1 MESDNNNDKTL
12 HYDNNEAKEIKNT
25 ESPKEYMKLYEESKV
40 KKMLLK
46 RTIGTVLISASVVFV
61 CLSVIFAIIVIN
73 VYNPLY
79 LRNKSAI
86 VFSNDEE
93 TIKSADKL
101 NQIIYLLRNNYY
113 TEISDAEI
121 LEAMAKGLP
130 AAVGNPYTYYLDKE
144 MYDITKE
151 SMSGNYV
158 GIGCSVTRTEQG
170 LTQIVEVYPD
180 SPAQEAGLLS
190 KDIFVSVDGINV
202 EVTNDTNEVA
212 ALVRGEEGT
221 KVVIEIFRQSTG
233 ETLEFSI
240 ERKNIQQVNVTGRML
255 EDNIGYI
262 HIKGFVE
269 GVDLDFIET
278 MEELKS
284 LGAENII
291 FDLRYNSGGGA
302 NIMINMLEYL
312 LPPGKV
318 LATIKGRDEGEEFEV
333 NWTTRNEAQVPEEMR
348 YAILTNSYSA
358 SASEFFSGC
367 LRDYG
372 KAVIIGETTFGKG
385 SGTSTYELPDGSA
398 VNITVFKYYLP
409 GGEIVEGQGLEPDI
423 EAFLPD
429 EYKDVSIEVIPE
441 DEDTVLAVAIEEI
454 RKK

>member
-1 MESDNNNDKTL
+1 MESNNNPNNFSNIE
-12 HYDNNEAKEIKNT
+12 NNEEIIKIT
-25 ESPKEYMKLYEESKV
+25 EANVKLIEEVKV
-40 KKMLLK
+40 KRMLLK
-46 RTIGTVLISASVVFV
+46 RTIGASLISATVVFL
-61 CLSVIFAIIVIN
+61 CLSILFTAIVLN
-73 VYNPLY
+73 FYNPLY

-86 VFSNDEE
+86 VFSDDQE
-93 TIKSADKL
+93 TIKSAEKL
-101 NQIIYLLRNNYY
+101 NRIMSLIRDNYY
-113 TEISDAEI
+113 TDISDSEL

-130 AAVGNPYTYYLDKE
+130 ASLGNPYTYYLDRE
-144 MYDITKE
+144 MYDITKA

-170 LTQIVEVYPD
+170 FTQIIEVYPD
-180 SPAQEAGLLS
+180 SPAEDAGLLPR
-190 KDIFVSVDGINV
+190 DVFISVDGTNV

-221 KVVIEIFRQSTG
+221 TVVIEIFRQSSN
-233 ETLEFSI
+233 ETLEFEI
-240 ERKNIQQVNVTGRML
+240 ERRRIQQRNVSSKML
-255 EDNIGYI
+255 DEEIGYI

-269 GVDLDFIET
+269 GVDRDFVEA

-284 LGAENII
+284 QGAKHVV

-312 LPPGKV
+312 LPPDKI
-318 LATIKGRDEGEEFEV
+318 LATIRGRDEGKDFEV
-333 NWTTRNEAQVPEEMR
+333 NWTTESEMQVPEEMR
-348 YAILTNSYSA
+348 YVILTNSYSA
-358 SASEFFSGC
+358 SASEFFAGC
-367 LRDYG
+367 LRDYE

-423 EAFLPD
+423 ETSLPD
-429 EYKDVSIEVIPE
+429 EYKYLSIEIIPE
-441 DEDTVLAVAIEEI
+441 GEDTVLAEAIKEI
-454 RKK
+454 KTYLK